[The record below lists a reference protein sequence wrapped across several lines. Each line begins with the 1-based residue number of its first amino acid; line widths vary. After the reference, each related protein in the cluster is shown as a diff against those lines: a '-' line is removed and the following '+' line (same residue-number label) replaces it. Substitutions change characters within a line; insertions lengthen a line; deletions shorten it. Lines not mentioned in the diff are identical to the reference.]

1 MLELYFSELRR
12 FRKAASIQGFAS
24 LLILVALEQVAD
36 LPSESSWTHVVMLTL
51 YMLSGL
57 CLALYQF
64 GTYRQPN
71 RWIWLLHRPIHRAHV
86 LAALVLAAVT
96 LVLLAVALPLFIVLA
111 SQAHFTS
118 RVIDGRHYAGAVFL
132 ALSTLSAWLAGG
144 YVMLNR
150 SRWAFAILVLPLVL
164 TLRMATAATVLGLG
178 VACCT
183 LLLFLLYTVFR
194 PSRHIGE
201 RVDAVVANAL
211 PLQICAYL
219 ALVWGGSML
228 FQLGQMLAGVYPLA
242 SDHVPRGGHTEAVR
256 SYPDEVIQLGLA
268 TSADPRAVA
277 WRAGLD
283 RDNSVYVGPNVR
295 QYAVH
300 DLVTNEGRVMFNDD
314 VNLWTF
320 SHDHMMYRGVNRRTR
335 IDKGWLGAG
344 DGGAAPFDAQPT
356 VVRDNHKTTYLVNAH
371 DLHMLNAAYGTL
383 RRVLRVDAPEQL
395 AGGVAMLGDQTLVLT
410 NRRLVLLASKGA
422 RDAIMAED
430 RLPLP
435 FGDLERVDAAGTADG
450 TLVSFVYGYRQT
462 DGVADA
468 PQVVYLV
475 DHAGHV
481 QQVARRELTHDFPLL
496 FEHKDWW
503 VSPALYA
510 LVSLPDALIDNGTIA
525 DDGASRFAQLTR
537 PRPRAVWSAALTACL
552 LSVACAAWWMRRVR
566 ATPRTRLAWCVAC
579 LVLGVPGLLSLMV
592 LRPREH
598 AALRPALAVTA
609 HG

>member
-12 FRKAASIQGFAS
+12 FRKAASIHGIAC

-36 LPSESSWTHVVMLTL
+36 LPSESSWTHVVMLML

-57 CLALYQF
+57 GLALYQF

-71 RWIWLLHRPIHRAHV
+71 RWIWLLHRPIHRARV
-86 LAALVLAAVT
+86 LAALVLVALT
-96 LVLLAVALPLFIVLA
+96 LVLLAVALPLFIVLV

-118 RVIDGRHYAGAVFL
+118 RVIDGRHYAGAAFL

-144 YVMLNR
+144 YMMLHR

-164 TLRMATAATVLGLG
+164 TMRMATAATVLGLG
-178 VACCT
+178 VACCA

-194 PSRHIGE
+194 PSRYIGE
-201 RVDAVVANAL
+201 RVGAVVANAI
-211 PLQICAYL
+211 PLQICVYL

-256 SYPDEVIQLGLA
+256 AYPDEVIQLGLA
-268 TSADPRAVA
+268 ASADPRAAA

-283 RDNSVYVGPNVR
+283 RDNSVSVGPNVR

-300 DLVTNEGRVMFNDD
+300 DLVTNQGRVMFNDD

-320 SHDHMMYRGVNRRTR
+320 SHDRMMYRGVNRRTR

-344 DGGAAPFDAQPT
+344 DGGVAPFDAQPT
-356 VVRDNHKTTYLVNAH
+356 IVRDNHKTTYLVNAR
-371 DLHMLNAAYGTL
+371 DLHVLNAAYGTL
-383 RRVLRVDAPEQL
+383 HRVLRVDGPEQL

-422 RDAIMAED
+422 RDAIMAEV

-450 TLVSFVYGYRQT
+450 ALVSFVYGYRQT

-537 PRPRAVWSAALTACL
+537 PRPRAVWSAALIACM

-566 ATPRTRLAWCVAC
+566 TSPRTRLAWCVAC

-598 AALRPALAVTA
+598 AVLRPALVVTA

>member
-24 LLILVALEQVAD
+24 LLILVALEQIAD
-36 LPSESSWTHVVMLTL
+36 LPSESSWTHVVMLML

-57 CLALYQF
+57 GLALYQF

-71 RWIWLLHRPIHRAHV
+71 RWIWLLHRPIHRGHV
-86 LAALVLAAVT
+86 LAALVLAAMT
-96 LVLLAVALPLFIVLA
+96 LILLAVALPLFIVLA
-111 SQAHFTS
+111 TQAHFTS
-118 RVIDGRHYAGAVFL
+118 RVIDDRHYAGAVFL

-144 YVMLNR
+144 YVTLNR

-178 VACCT
+178 VGCCT

-194 PSRHIGE
+194 PSRRIG
-201 RVDAVVANAL
+201 DKPGAVVANAL
-211 PLQICAYL
+211 PLQVSFYL

-228 FQLGQMLAGVYPLA
+228 FQLAQMLAGVYPLS

-256 SYPDEVIQLGLA
+256 SYPDEIIQLGLA
-268 TSADPRAVA
+268 ASADPRAVA

-283 RDNSVYVGPNVR
+283 RDNSVSVGPYVR

-300 DLVTNEGRVMFNDD
+300 DLITNQGRVMFSDD
-314 VNLWTF
+314 ANLWTF
-320 SHDHMMYRGVNRRTR
+320 SHDRMMYRGVNRRTR

-344 DGGAAPFDAQPT
+344 DGGVAPFDAQPT

-371 DLHMLNAAYGTL
+371 DLHAMNAAHGTL
-383 RRVLRVDAPEQL
+383 HRVLRVDGPEQL
-395 AGGVAMLGDQTLVLT
+395 AGGVAILGDRTLVLT
-410 NRRLVLLASKGA
+410 NRRLVLLAPRRG
-422 RDAIMAED
+422 RDDIIAEV

-435 FGDLERVDAAGTADG
+435 FGDVERVDAADSADG

-510 LVSLPDALIDNGTIA
+510 LVSLPDALIDNGSIA

-537 PRPRAVWSAALTACL
+537 PRPGTVWAAALIACL
-552 LSVACAAWWMRRVR
+552 LSAAGAAWWMRHVC
-566 ATPRTRLAWCVAC
+566 ATPRAQLAWCVAC

-592 LRPREH
+592 LRQREH
-598 AALRPALAVTA
+598 AALSPKLVVAA